1 VHVTS
6 PERPVDLDARY
17 GRTRS
22 SRLRTRWVVVASAI
36 AFALVFTLWLVW
48 GGLLGSP
55 AQFEA
60 NDTGHTIVSD
70 SEVSVSWEFSVTPGT
85 PAKCALQALN
95 STFGIVGWKIVDV
108 PASPERTRKLTGT
121 LRTTELAVS
130 GLIYRC
136 WLA

>member
-1 VHVTS
+1 
-6 PERPVDLDARY
+6 
-17 GRTRS
+17 
-22 SRLRTRWVVVASAI
+22 VVVASAI
-36 AFALVFTLWLVW
+36 AFAVVFTLWLVW
-48 GGLLGSP
+48 GGLLGAP

-70 SEVSVSWEFSVTPGT
+70 SEVSISWEFTVSPET

-108 PASPERTRKLTGT
+108 PAAAERTRKLTAT

>member
-1 VHVTS
+1 MTS
-6 PERPVDLDARY
+6 PVDLDARY

-22 SRLRTRWVVVASAI
+22 ARLRTRWVVVASAI
-36 AFALVFTLWLVW
+36 AFAIVFTLWLVW

-70 SEVSVSWEFSVTPGT
+70 SEVSISWEFSVSPGT

-108 PASPERTRKLTGT
+108 PASPERTRKLTDT

-136 WLA
+136 WLT